1 MYVLPRITGVGCAWW
16 QLLDSEHI
24 LRYLN
29 DFSLHCLSLGIKRSC
44 EKVDKRD
51 VEPAQ
56 AESGYERANGIK
68 FWQTKAKLHDYVQ
81 GFLLGKS
88 FTIEFPDQ
96 IFYNRTK
103 YRKYPI

>member
-1 MYVLPRITGVGCAWW
+1 MFVLPRITGVGCAWW

-24 LRYLN
+24 LRFLN
-29 DFSLHCLSLGIKRSC
+29 DFSLHCLSLGIKRSF

-68 FWQTKAKLHDYVQ
+68 FWQTKAKLHDKVQ
-81 GFLLGKS
+81 VFSLGKS

-96 IFYNRTK
+96 YFLW
-103 YRKYPI
+103 